1 MKLTQLITLGTT
13 ALFSS
18 IALADSGDILDGI
31 NMFTPEEGDPA
42 YKVTAH
48 EKYGTQWGADVA
60 YGYWNTHR
68 AADGV
73 PGHHRNMALLHAQLN
88 QRIIRDEVNGGTW
101 LRAEVSGS
109 WGLDKRTA
117 RGDFDLNGGY
127 ASASDV
133 HGDFFGP
140 HHGGVPE
147 LALMQYLKGKRLCV
161 IGGMV
166 NLTNYFDAVSIANDS
181 FSGFTNTAFMNSTIL
196 PLVDSNLGAIVQAEC
211 GSSDYVMVAASRT
224 GNDFTAT
231 SVDPFKSAN
240 KDGFTIVGEYGHLI
254 GDGDAVLRLN
264 PFYQRFDSKCFDG
277 HNHHTAGLVGSID
290 WTVNDSVSVF
300 SRAGFAA
307 KQQYGNAAEL
317 TAGVNLRLLPNREDD
332 FLGLAAGV
340 LKGQSPYGTYDEE
353 TDTPLGG
360 QNHRRT
366 YVLEAMYSLQVNDY
380 LKIVPHAEYIARP
393 SYSGLRDE
401 ALFGVQTVF
410 SF

>member
-1 MKLTQLITLGTT
+1 MKSAHLIALSMT
-13 ALFSS
+13 ALLTSS
-18 IALADSGDILDGI
+18 ALADTGDILDGI
-31 NMFTPEEGDPA
+31 NMFTPCEDTPA
-42 YKVTAH
+42 YKTAAN
-48 EKYGTQWGADVA
+48 EKYGTQWAADVA

-88 QRIIRDEVNGGTW
+88 QRLIADEVNGGTW

-117 RGDFDLNGGY
+117 SNDSDLNGSYG
-127 ASASDV
+127 SATDV

-166 NLTNYFDAVSIANDS
+166 NLTNYFDAVSMANDS
-181 FSGFTNTAFMNSTIL
+181 FSGFANTAFMNSTVL
-196 PLVDSNLGAIVQAEC
+196 PLVDSNLGAVIQYELN
-211 GSSDYVMVAASRT
+211 DKNYVMAAASRT

-231 SVDPFKSAN
+231 SPDPFKSAN
-240 KDGFTIVGEYGHLI
+240 KDGFTLVGEYGHI
-254 GDGDAVLRLN
+254 FGEGEGVLRLN

-277 HNHHTAGLVGSID
+277 HNHHTAGLAGSLE
-290 WTVNDSVSVF
+290 WTFNDSVSAF
-300 SRAGFAA
+300 ARAGFAA
-307 KQQYGNAAEL
+307 KQQYGTAAEL
-317 TAGVNLRLLPNREDD
+317 TAGVNLHLLPSRADD

-340 LKGQSPYGTYDEE
+340 IKGQSPYGAWDEE
-353 TDTPLGG
+353 TEEPIGG
-360 QNHRRT
+360 QNHRRE
-366 YVLEAMYSLQVNDY
+366 YVVEAMYSFQVNDY
-380 LKIVPHAEYIARP
+380 LKIVPHAEYISRP
-393 SYSGLRDE
+393 AYSALSDE